1 MWLCLLNHFDR
12 RFWRENLIQY
22 LDIWSMLSYI
32 QINKKSNKEKQ
43 YVYNL
48 IFQAIF
54 SLRLDE
60 MKTEF
65 ELKTDYFMNTKIIYN
80 IDYVSVLIYY
90 NKYIREKITN
100 YLEREKFSK
109 NMIGSRERYNKLSS
123 ILKN

>member
-1 MWLCLLNHFDR
+1 
-12 RFWRENLIQY
+12 
-22 LDIWSMLSYI
+22 MLSYI

-54 SLRLDE
+54 SLRLGE

-65 ELKTDYFMNTKIIYN
+65 ELKTDYFINTKIIYN

>member
-48 IFQAIF
+48 IFQVIF

-65 ELKTDYFMNTKIIYN
+65 ELKTDYFINTKIIYN
-80 IDYVSVLIYY
+80 IDYVSVLISY
-90 NKYIREKITN
+90 NKYIRKKITN

>member
-1 MWLCLLNHFDR
+1 
-12 RFWRENLIQY
+12 
-22 LDIWSMLSYI
+22 
-32 QINKKSNKEKQ
+32 
-43 YVYNL
+43 
-48 IFQAIF
+48 
-54 SLRLDE
+54 

>member
-1 MWLCLLNHFDR
+1 
-12 RFWRENLIQY
+12 
-22 LDIWSMLSYI
+22 MLSYI

-48 IFQAIF
+48 IFQVIF

-65 ELKTDYFMNTKIIYN
+65 ELKTDYFINTKIIYN
-80 IDYVSVLIYY
+80 IDYVSVLISY
-90 NKYIREKITN
+90 NKYIRKKITN

>member
-1 MWLCLLNHFDR
+1 
-12 RFWRENLIQY
+12 
-22 LDIWSMLSYI
+22 MLSYI